1 MLIMD
6 LKYKFNA
13 TEYATLNRITASALR
28 KRRLSGKLEG
38 QYIKKG
44 SEYFYSTPLKDR
56 PNKDKFPLHASRS
69 NNKRRQV
76 PESGTRYHNAR
87 NGHQLKLANDIK
99 QLARINRS
107 LNENQIAE
115 ITPDIIEVAKQR
127 RLERI
132 KKANQIVEQN
142 IKKNTYGSFI
152 NCNSLGYTDIK
163 TKWRPLFPK
172 AKDEY
177 DEALED
183 APTSYE
189 GKYY

>member
-1 MLIMD
+1 MD

-38 QYIKKG
+38 QYIKKD
-44 SEYFYSTPLKDR
+44 SNYFYTTPLKDR
-56 PNKDKFPLHASRS
+56 PNKDEFTAHGSRS
-69 NNKRRQV
+69 SHKRRQV

-142 IKKNTYGSFI
+142 IKKNTYGRFI

-183 APTSYE
+183 ASTTYE

>member
-1 MLIMD
+1 MD

-76 PESGTRYHNAR
+76 PEACTRYHNAR

-115 ITPDIIEVAKQR
+115 ITPDIIEVAKHYGLATNSKDGRRMARTMQR
-127 RLERI
+127 MADQFEII
-132 KKANQIVEQN
+132 KGSKYGTYIYRDG
-142 IKKNTYGSFI
+142 KDKNGE
-152 NCNSLGYTDIK
+152 DIC
-163 TKWRPLFPK
+163 
-172 AKDEY
+172 
-177 DEALED
+177 
-183 APTSYE
+183 
-189 GKYY
+189 